1 MDRFFILTFAGNQ
14 YNILVSASAAIGLD
28 CQIRAAEVGL
38 TAVSDD
44 AFEKGCRGTTS
55 VRARTTSGEN
65 GKSPG
70 RMPIQVLWGGS
81 GGDRNTLFQL
91 FRKDLLKWNYLFRM
105 PRLFHI
111 HILDVR
117 GRQFQS
123 VFEASSHYIE

>member
-1 MDRFFILTFAGNQ
+1 MIKIVKHDGAWTIA
-14 YNILVSASAAIGLD
+14 
-28 CQIRAAEVGL
+28 
-38 TAVSDD
+38 D
-44 AFEKGCRGTTS
+44 ALFEKTIYYINVKHFEEPSKYGIQNSRIAK
-55 VRARTTSGEN
+55 VR
-65 GKSPG
+65 
-70 RMPIQVLWGGS
+70 VLAECQFRSFGADQ

-105 PRLFHI
+105 HRLFHI